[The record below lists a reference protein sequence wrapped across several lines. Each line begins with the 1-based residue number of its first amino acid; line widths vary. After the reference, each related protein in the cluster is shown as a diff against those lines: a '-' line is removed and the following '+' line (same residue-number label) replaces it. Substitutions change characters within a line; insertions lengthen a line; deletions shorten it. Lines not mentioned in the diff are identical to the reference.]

1 MFYACNV
8 TSWPILLM
16 TNNTIFFNFP
26 VTLFALF
33 ILLLLFSYL
42 SWFYYTSFEPKGLWK
57 QPLYLTNRYN
67 LHYCIYP
74 TSSNP
79 VCRATLAMLLL
90 YFYFW
95 LFSFSSF
102 YFWQIKKFIVC
113 STVAFRQKMLS
124 SIDILSLLRDSLD
137 SLI

>member
-16 TNNTIFFNFP
+16 TNNTIFLNFT

-42 SWFYYTSFEPKGLWK
+42 SWFYYTYFEPKGLWK

-74 TSSNP
+74 TFSNP
-79 VCRATLAMLLL
+79 VCRGYTS
-90 YFYFW
+90 Y
-95 LFSFSSF
+95 
-102 YFWQIKKFIVC
+102 V
-113 STVAFRQKMLS
+113 TVAFLFLVVF
-124 SIDILSLLRDSLD
+124 IFVILFFADQELYSM
-137 SLI
+137 